1 MRRHERFTVDNSRG
15 LSMRQCVA
23 IGILFIV
30 MLVTGHDLTYSA
42 HSDEIKYMSSSQ
54 LVDLVV
60 TGGSI
65 TRRITFVV
73 LLIGG
78 VLVLAGAWNDG
89 PRSSALRNNVVLAC
103 FVGFTFLSVSWSSD
117 PGLTFRRACE
127 YFIVYVGAAAAGR
140 ILGLRGIVWLGF
152 LGSTGYL
159 LIGLI
164 SEMVL
169 GTFHPFSLDYRFCG
183 TLHPNHQA
191 WNCGLLLISG
201 SALLPRIRRFWR
213 PAYFMAMTLGVVCL
227 FLTKSRTSL
236 LCGVL
241 ALVYYWAG
249 ELRPKQLLATGT
261 LLVGSLLAATFLP
274 SKTVSQLDGM
284 LLAGRD
290 TDSYENFSG
299 RLPLWNLAMEY
310 VGERPLAGYGFNSFW
325 TPDHIEDV
333 SAEVGSAVPH
343 SHNDYIELMLGLG
356 AIGLSL
362 YLSQLCRTWWLLRRS
377 YERTRNPFVRFYL
390 ALLVFYLACMFT
402 EAIAFD
408 VGLPTFCLLS
418 MLWSRK
424 QFAPVPAERMIPAPR
439 PMQAYQ

>member
-1 MRRHERFTVDNSRG
+1 
-15 LSMRQCVA
+15 MRQCVA

-325 TPDHIEDV
+325 TPDHIREV
-333 SAEVGSAVPH
+333 SAEVEWTVSH

>member
-65 TRRITFVV
+65 TRRVSFVV

-117 PGLTFRRACE
+117 PGLTFRRASE
-127 YFIVYVGAAAAGR
+127 YFIVCVGAAAAGR

-325 TPDHIEDV
+325 TPDHIREV
-333 SAEVGSAVPH
+333 SAEVEWTVSH